1 MIARVTFLIALLLF
15 AAGTLAA
22 DGDDCEHAL
31 TSRSIEGALSEL
43 PPLALDIPTVREGV
57 RKLLRD
63 LVPLHRDFDSLKSLE
78 TDLVSGR
85 LSPQLAQRALDR
97 HYERV
102 SRHALDKLNEWNG
115 ESAGRELLEGYK
127 ILLKRLRASKSLAK
141 NLAER
146 AARRP
151 EEEDSEEPRPL
162 APDTQESLKE
172 MAREELAKSARREL
186 EDENSQNTDRA
197 EKQLQDMNR
206 EKFDELLKKAAD
218 NFERKQQQDQ
228 GQESNPQQQKLED
241 RIRERIKQATEERR
255 QAQEQKRAQKQQQA
269 QSQQQQEA
277 QPSQEEK
284 SQDQKAPQEQRSSE
298 RPESSQSRKQSSE
311 QQESRDRENSPESHE
326 SQKQNQKDRNPSE
339 KTNSEK
345 EPSPEDEVLEKMQR
359 EAKAEAKAAREAAQ
373 QQAQSEGEP
382 QDGQQSQG
390 DHGQSDQ
397 PQQGED
403 HSADGQKGGGAQ
415 DQSGKSERRK
425 GADKYDKATEQEGDS
440 KEFNQEGS
448 DGQIEGGV
456 TGDKSIGRDLA
467 KFLEKL
473 NFDKM
478 SKEIV
483 ERRKNEPSRKK
494 NTPIWPKAGKNN
506 DSKTRNDQSRR
517 ENRNINIDQNK
528 TTELIGALLKV
539 IWPRILESYD
549 QSESFFSAINQ
560 YATIANKYGAQL
572 HVDSLR
578 LEAERALKFYQ
589 SLRSQGVSYR
599 NFEDLANS
607 LMGDLSDADGAL
619 IRRIRFIHELLQ
631 EKHRQHILSDKEET
645 LFNLITRIFESLA
658 PGQANDEQIA
668 ASFLKKLMG
677 PLSLNTVQAKY
688 GDSSGRLDIHTL
700 ARDIRNGALT
710 DLILYPRLEPY
721 MNILLNEQEV
731 PSVNHRFDGPEV
743 PVNNAD
749 FDLIQADEL
758 DEMPHFYRDGT
769 PLGLDLMRLLS
780 GDMLRMRYQD
790 EVERFDPKKPKPKK
804 VSIVLVDMSG
814 SMGSNQ
820 KYVLRNALMNAY
832 LDKSQRDV
840 VRDGGEHVVIFI
852 PFDARPQPAQ
862 RQGSIEQAQAYF
874 DNLRNHPLKAGGDD
888 SITGAV
894 MEAYNMIHNE
904 EQEGG
909 GELERANILL
919 LTDAVAPVDFGQI
932 TAAREKLSEKTK
944 VKLNALTMG
953 DYNKDVTQLVELAA
967 DGAIGEVSHQH
978 IPYPEIQMLMNNYS
992 VELIEDAKYEGKNPR
1007 LKSAD
1012 YAELS
1017 RKANAVALQFS
1028 QRRMDAAGHLR
1039 EIRIRLKQ
1047 AMERQ
1052 AQPKQDKLAQV
1063 FRELI
1068 NQQLSG
1074 GWSPAERAEMIA
1086 VTAEAFAR
1094 RLAGSN
1100 EEPLDYLD
1108 EKTLRALLIWI
1119 GED

>member
-1 MIARVTFLIALLLF
+1 MIARWAFLTALSLF
-15 AAGTLAA
+15 AAGTFAA
-22 DGDDCEHAL
+22 DGGDCERAL
-31 TSRSIEGALSEL
+31 TPRSIEGALSGL

-85 LSPQLAQRALDR
+85 LSPRLAQRALDR
-97 HYERV
+97 QYERV
-102 SRHALDKLNEWNG
+102 SRQALDKLNDWNG

-127 ILLKRLRASKSLAK
+127 ILLKRLQASKGLAK

-146 AARRP
+146 TASHPQP
-151 EEEDSEEPRPL
+151 EEESEEPQQL
-162 APDTQESLKE
+162 TPDTQESLKE
-172 MAREELAKSARREL
+172 MAREELARSARREL
-186 EDENSQNTDRA
+186 ENENSQDTERA
-197 EKQLQDMNR
+197 EKQLREMSR
-206 EKFDELLKKAAD
+206 EKLDELLKKAAD
-218 NFERKQQQDQ
+218 NFERNQQQDQ
-228 GQESNPQQQKLED
+228 GQESNPEQQKLED
-241 RIRERIKQATEERR
+241 QIHERIKQAAEERR
-255 QAQEQKRAQKQQQA
+255 QKQHQQQA
-269 QSQQQQEA
+269 QE
-277 QPSQEEK
+277 
-284 SQDQKAPQEQRSSE
+284 PQS
-298 RPESSQSRKQSSE
+298 ESSGD
-311 QQESRDRENSPESHE
+311 ES
-326 SQKQNQKDRNPSE
+326 
-339 KTNSEK
+339 
-345 EPSPEDEVLEKMQR
+345 SPEDEVLEKMQR
-359 EAKAEAKAAREAAQ
+359 EAKIEAKAAREAAQ
-373 QQAQSEGEP
+373 QAQSGSELQSGDSQSEGQES
-382 QDGQQSQG
+382 QDKSSDG
-390 DHGQSDQ
+390 DKEGAQ
-397 PQQGED
+397 D
-403 HSADGQKGGGAQ
+403 HSA
-415 DQSGKSERRK
+415 KSERRK

-448 DGQIEGGV
+448 DGRIEGGV
-456 TGDKSIGRDLA
+456 TGDKAIGRDLA

-473 NFDKM
+473 NFGKM
-478 SKEIV
+478 SKEIA
-483 ERRKNEPSRKK
+483 EKRKSEPPRKK
-494 NTPIWPKAGKNN
+494 NTPISPRAWKSK
-506 DSKTRNDQSRR
+506 DSSTRDGESRR
-517 ENRNINIDQNK
+517 ENRNIDIDQNK
-528 TTELIGALLKV
+528 TAELVSALLKV

-572 HVDSLR
+572 HADSLR

-589 SLRSQGVSYR
+589 SLRSQGVSYK

-607 LMGDLSDADGAL
+607 LVGDFSSGEGAL
-619 IRRIRFIHELLQ
+619 IRRIRFLHELLQ

-645 LFNLITRIFESLA
+645 LFNLTTRILESLA
-658 PGQANDEQIA
+658 PGQANDEQIV

-677 PLSLNTVQAKY
+677 PLSMNTIQAKY
-688 GDSSGRLDIHTL
+688 GDSAGRLDIHKL
-700 ARDIRNGALT
+700 SRDIRGGALT

-769 PLGLDLMRLLS
+769 PLNLDLLRLLS

-814 SMGSNQ
+814 SMDSNQ

-852 PFDARPQPAQ
+852 PFDARPQAAQ
-862 RQGSIEQAQAYF
+862 RQGSIEQAQGYF

-894 MEAYNMIHNE
+894 VEAYNMIHKE

-919 LTDAVAPVDFGQI
+919 LTDAVAPVDFKQI

-953 DYNKDVTQLVELAA
+953 DYNQDVTQLVELAA

-978 IPYPEIQMLMNNYS
+978 IPYPEIQMLMGNHS

-1017 RKANAVALQFS
+1017 RKTNAVALQFS
-1028 QRRMDAAGHLR
+1028 HRRMDVAGHLR

-1047 AMERQ
+1047 AMEKQ
-1052 AQPKQDKLAQV
+1052 GQPKQNKLAQV

-1068 NQQLSG
+1068 NQQLAG

-1094 RLAGSN
+1094 RLAGGN
-1100 EEPLDYLD
+1100 EDPLDYLD
-1108 EKTLRALLIWI
+1108 AKTLRALLTWI